1 MEKDKRN
8 YEPSPS
14 EVRAAEASM
23 SDTQR
28 EFTEIR
34 EDAYFEGRKDPI
46 PGYTRTKAPTTES
59 EPSKPIEI
67 VEEVMEEHIEV
78 PIEPEVEKP
87 EKPDKILKERLEKA
101 DTIDDIKSAI
111 KTFKESVE
119 ASKEGAISPIDY
131 DQICELI
138 EDTQADNTRIS
149 IMTNKYGIQ
158 RAVRK
163 VLGLSGDALKPHS
176 KEAVADKTE
185 TGIFYQAIPL
195 RGGAIISGTVKSTTG
210 SAVVVEMP
218 DGSQREYKRSDLLN
232 QDAIYSLGS
241 EADRTK
247 LKSLQEQVP
256 SERKEIFKDIEK
268 ELVFVAHGEGCVG
281 NINRSFADF
290 AHQHQELL
298 EGIRGKKVLI
308 KINAVDPSSPD
319 ACTSSESLRA
329 TIENLLQYGPAE
341 ICIGD
346 QPADQF
352 MNGPDGKKI
361 GSQELFRQFREK
373 LGYDF
378 LGEYPGVRFIDFRSE
393 LQVPDPERPEDARMY
408 DLSEFQTIFSLSLP
422 KAHGQLDF
430 TGCRKNIVGLL
441 PQAER
446 NALLHPHGDSM
457 LGWLDRNT
465 PAMQRISDT
474 YTARNPRTVYVMDG
488 FKTIMGHEHE
498 GVPRVSDFAIVS
510 MDPYNADLLA
520 STLSFSPNV
529 TQAVEYLHKIPILEN
544 ADKIEGSVPES
555 ANKSFNERRVVYAG
569 QTAEGKPGG
578 ATYAITDP
586 EIEETTIKSIE
597 ERLELVKNL
606 ESIDNFD
613 EVIKNLRISG
623 SDRAIKCLLRISEL
637 TNDTNLLI
645 TIFYSVYL
653 PIVSSRG
660 LSSEYSNNV
669 IPNEQLANDE
679 LLKRFASFEKR
690 IMDLGIRL

>member
-1 MEKDKRN
+1 MEKDKIS
-8 YEPSPS
+8 YQPSPA
-14 EVRAAEASM
+14 EIRKAEALM
-23 SDTQR
+23 SVAQR
-28 EFTEIR
+28 ELTEVR
-34 EDAYFEGRKDPI
+34 EDALFEGRRQALEERNNETVENGQGEATNAVNVDGVLKQTSESDPEDPKPSSPEVIHDFQNI
-46 PGYTRTKAPTTES
+46 PKKNGIFISGYVES
-59 EPSKPIEI
+59 ENDSSVIIMTSKGSIEI
-67 VEEVMEEHIEV
+67 DRSELLHHDTIYS
-78 PIEPEVEKP
+78 
-87 EKPDKILKERLEKA
+87 RGYKA
-101 DTIDDIKSAI
+101 DIDRLHAHEQD
-111 KTFKESVE
+111 E
-119 ASKEGAISPIDY
+119 A
-131 DQICELI
+131 
-138 EDTQADNTRIS
+138 
-149 IMTNKYGIQ
+149 
-158 RAVRK
+158 RK
-163 VLGLSGDALKPHS
+163 
-176 KEAVADKTE
+176 
-185 TGIFYQAIPL
+185 
-195 RGGAIISGTVKSTTG
+195 
-210 SAVVVEMP
+210 
-218 DGSQREYKRSDLLN
+218 
-232 QDAIYSLGS
+232 
-241 EADRTK
+241 K
-247 LKSLQEQVP
+247 LEEQKGQ

-578 ATYAITDP
+578 AMYAITDP